1 MVPAPGKKM
10 GLRSHQNNPEG
21 ILKKQFGTV
30 GIVLFVIIGILLMFL
45 GIWALPLAR
54 ARILG
59 QTNSVVQ
66 GFYAVAGFAQLALPR
81 VAVYLADAFLVLLGA
96 LVLLFIHLLVMVPVQ
111 LHVLQRQVRSLDE
124 QVNALRQEM
133 GQARALLAEAAP
145 SFRTPRSLEEGG
157 IVTRSPLGPIAP
169 ARDAEG

>member
-1 MVPAPGKKM
+1 M
-10 GLRSHQNNPEG
+10 GLRSHHNNPEG

-30 GIVLFVIIGILLMFL
+30 GIVLFFVIIGILLMFL
-45 GIWALPLAR
+45 GVWVLPLAR
-54 ARILG
+54 ARVFG
-59 QTNSVVQ
+59 QTNSVVE
-66 GFYAVAGFAQLALPR
+66 GFHAVAGFAQLALPR

-96 LVLLFIHLLVMVPVQ
+96 LALLFIHLLVMVPVQ

-145 SFRTPRSLEEGG
+145 NFRTPRSIGDGG
-157 IVTRSPLGPIAP
+157 IVTRSPIGPIAP
-169 ARDAEG
+169 ARDAEA